1 MTYSWLIIVTKLEIG
16 KLKKWHYV
24 SWKNNIWV
32 RISTLKTFFQKSTCL
47 LNLPLTFTFLKYF
60 SLNSA
65 LHCKNSEAMLTES
78 SCSCS
83 SCLLAFLVCL
93 RIRDGCRWHWH
104 SACSLLKLEGA
115 LGRDVTL
122 VETVETH
129 RRFGIVES
137 CVRLGSRPNPRGVT
151 PRCWLWVTVSSVEI
165 TVGQLLCCR
174 REKDHSAWLSL
185 VQNRFCHMAFCPC
198 SLFCVW

>member
-1 MTYSWLIIVTKLEIG
+1 MPSSLNLYKTTYWL
-16 KLKKWHYV
+16 
-24 SWKNNIWV
+24 
-32 RISTLKTFFQKSTCL
+32 TCL
-47 LNLPLTFTFLKYF
+47 KSKIKRSLPFAFTDTVRGFTTCGT
-60 SLNSA
+60 S
-65 LHCKNSEAMLTES
+65 LTES